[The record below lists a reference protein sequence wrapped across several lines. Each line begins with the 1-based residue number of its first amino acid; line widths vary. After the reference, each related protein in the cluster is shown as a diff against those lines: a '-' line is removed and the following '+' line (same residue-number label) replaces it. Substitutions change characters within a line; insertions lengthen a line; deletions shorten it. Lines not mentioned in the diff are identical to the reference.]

1 MKSALLVSYRADLFE
16 TAVAALRRVALEVA
30 EAKDYAQVTHS
41 GGRLLT
47 IFGAPHEETL
57 RSLREEENTPREGV
71 ASPDMDKVRVCVIEC
86 RWEDLFA
93 GAVREVA
100 DAVGEP
106 CWVVD
111 GDGVIWDA
119 ANVDPSLVRL

>member
-1 MKSALLVSYRADLFE
+1 MKSALLVSYRPDLFE
-16 TAVAALRRVALEVA
+16 TVVGVLRGLSGEVSEATRSSQMTDA
-30 EAKDYAQVTHS
+30 E
-41 GGRLLT
+41 GRLLT
-47 IFGAPHEETL
+47 VLGAPHEETL

-71 ASPDMDKVRVCVIEC
+71 TAPDMDLVRVCVIEC

-93 GAVREVA
+93 SVVREVA
-100 DAVGEP
+100 HAVGEP